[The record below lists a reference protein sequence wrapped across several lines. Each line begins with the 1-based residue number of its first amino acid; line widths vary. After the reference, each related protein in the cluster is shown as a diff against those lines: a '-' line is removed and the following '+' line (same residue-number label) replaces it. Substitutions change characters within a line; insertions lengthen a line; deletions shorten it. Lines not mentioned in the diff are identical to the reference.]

1 MLFRSIGI
9 AAAKKAGLPLVI
21 AGDGPDRAALEA
33 LGYARFLGPLTRE
46 KVLELFLAGDAS
58 LLSSSWENFP
68 HTVVEAL
75 AVGTPMI
82 ATDTGG
88 VAEVVTDEVNG
99 LIVQPGD
106 VDALAAAITRFF
118 SDDALAARLRAA
130 AIPSVADYAAE
141 RVYGRLEEILVGAAR

>member
-1 MLFRSIGI
+1 
-9 AAAKKAGLPLVI
+9 
-21 AGDGPDRAALEA
+21 
-33 LGYARFLGPLTRE
+33 
-46 KVLELFLAGDAS
+46 LELFLAGDAS

-88 VAEVVTDEVNG
+88 VAEVVTDGVNG
-99 LIVQPGD
+99 LVVQPGD
-106 VDALAAAITRFF
+106 ADALAAAITRFF
-118 SDDALAARLRAA
+118 TDPELAASLRAA
-130 AIPSVADYAAE
+130 AIPSVANYAAE